1 MRHDGIRLIVST
13 QSPTALG
20 KNTDRQSLQ
29 NLHHTLKL
37 NVPLIT
43 TCNTPSPPPPCTSSS
58 ISLLLPS
65 APELLELVTVSV
77 LHRFHS
83 KDWHAYLE
91 KKLPLS
97 KESWDLLLSLS
108 PGQALVFASR
118 QQVFPP
124 AMSLVVAQEGIHS
137 VLSSNNKWSSEIFV
151 YGPNC
156 LVIQIRPRF
165 TADRG
170 ASVRNKKKVKVV
182 TKLEEK

>member
-1 MRHDGIRLIVST
+1 ML
-13 QSPTALG
+13 
-20 KNTDRQSLQ
+20 
-29 NLHHTLKL
+29 
-37 NVPLIT
+37 
-43 TCNTPSPPPPCTSSS
+43 
-58 ISLLLPS
+58 

-124 AMSLVVAQEGIHS
+124 TIDFNKSLILSEGDPS
-137 VLSSNNKWSSEIFV
+137 TSALSTDRGVSSNPAFSSTEMFI

-156 LVIQIRPRF
+156 LVMQIRPRF

-170 ASVRNKKKVKVV
+170 ASVRNKKKVKVLPKSTDV
-182 TKLEEK
+182 